1 MVEQVNGKTIEIRPA
16 NQGDREAV
24 AAISAQIWDGDGYV
38 PRVFDKWVADTMGEF
53 SLVCVDGQVAGFG
66 KLTMLSAED
75 AWLEGLRMGKGHRG
89 LGLAKSLTKY
99 YVNICRERGVNSLRL
114 STFVENHESL
124 HIIETHGFQRVA
136 SFKLLTAQAREGVA
150 SPAGV
155 VAVASLEELE
165 QFVDAELLARRGG
178 LLSFDFTFEPWRDSL
193 LRDLISERSIFALRR
208 NGQAVGLLI
217 LSARHSKSGELSISY
232 MQGET
237 PIDLATLTDFALATA
252 GREQRNLIV
261 MCPEDDLLLSVYL
274 QKGLV
279 KECGNNLPD
288 VFVYE
293 HESTLR
299 RA

>member
-16 NQGDREAV
+16 GQGDREAV
-24 AAISAQIWDGDGYV
+24 VAVSAQIWDGDDYV
-38 PRVFDKWVADTMGEF
+38 PKVFDKWVADAVGEF
-53 SLVCVDGQVAGFG
+53 SLVCVDGQLAGFG
-66 KLTMLSAED
+66 KLTMLNKED
-75 AWLEGLRMGKGHRG
+75 AWLEGLRMGRAHRG

-99 YVNICRERGVNSLRL
+99 YVNICRERGVRSLRL

-124 HIIETHGFQRVA
+124 HIIETHGFQRIA

-150 SPAGV
+150 KPAGV
-155 VAVASLEELE
+155 VTVASLGEL
-165 QFVDAELLARRGG
+165 QQSIDAHLLAKRRE
-178 LLSFDFTFEPWRDSL
+178 LLSFDFTFEPWREAL
-193 LRDLISERSIFALRR
+193 LHDLIADGSVFALRR
-208 NGQAVGLLI
+208 EGRTAGLLV

-237 PIDLATLTDFALATA
+237 QADMEILTDFALATA
-252 GREQRNLIV
+252 GGEQRDLIV
-261 MCPEDDLLLSVYL
+261 MCPEDEMLLSVYL

-279 KECGNNLPD
+279 KEHSSDLPD